1 MAWMHDFFKTKISEL
16 AYFFLK
22 KTGDL
27 EAKRLINQDNKV
39 LP

>member
-1 MAWMHDFFKTKISEL
+1 MAWMPDFFKTKISEP
-16 AYFFLK
+16 AYFFK
-22 KTGDL
+22 KKPGDL